1 MAMIDVL
8 TAPDHVLAVRMS
20 GTVDEDDYDR
30 VIAEA
35 ERRLA
40 RHERIGVFF
49 DLTDF
54 DDVTPGAATKD
65 IGYVF
70 GKIGQW
76 RRFPR
81 EAIVTDK
88 RWIRALI
95 KAAAPLVPQIEMRT
109 FDPAEREAG
118 LRWATE
124 VPAS

>member
-1 MAMIDVL
+1 MLDVL

-35 ERRLA
+35 ERKLA

-54 DDVTPGAATKD
+54 HDVTPGAAAKD
-65 IGYVF
+65 IGYALR
-70 GKIGQW
+70 KIGQW
-76 RRFPR
+76 KRFPR

-88 RWIRALI
+88 RWIKALI
-95 KAAAPLVPQIEMRT
+95 KTAAPLVPQVELRA

-118 LRWATE
+118 LRWAAE